1 MEKMMSGYLINIGEL
16 AFSLGLKNIVA
27 FLPVYLLAVF
37 FSIKDDFNRDG
48 VKSLAFAPFNKMGTL
63 LALKRHRFSIVYKMR
78 HFVLQIKQP
87 QKYDY
92 FLNCKGFE

>member
-1 MEKMMSGYLINIGEL
+1 MEKMKSSYLINIVEL
-16 AFSLGLKNIVA
+16 AFNLRLKDIVA
-27 FLPVYLLAVF
+27 FLSIHLLAVF
-37 FSIKDDFNRDG
+37 LGIKDDFNRDG

-78 HFVLQIKQP
+78 HFIYRNKQL

-92 FLNCKGFE
+92 FLNCKSFE